1 MAEAP
6 GESQEEVR
14 LEAIARYFKF
24 AERGTNIVTES
35 RAGLTTFMVMAY
47 IIFVNAGILSGA
59 TNGQGP
65 AFTQTVVATCLIA
78 GVMTIAMGLVT
89 NYPFAMAAGMGLNAV
104 VAFDLI
110 LSRGMQW
117 EDAMAVIAWEGIII
131 TILVLT
137 GLREAIMAAIP
148 MGLKRAIGVG
158 IGLFILFIGLADG
171 GFVVQ
176 GSGTPVTLG
185 TFLLPT
191 IVVFVFGLA
200 FALALMIR
208 KVPGALLISILASTV
223 LAIIINAIMGTTVE
237 NGATKAGFIEGAAV
251 IPSKWVIDFN
261 LDNFNTL
268 FAPLGH
274 LFTVWTLKDVPFL
287 TVALLVFSLML
298 SDFFDTMGTVI
309 GVGEEAGL
317 LDKNGNLP
325 RIGRVLIVDSIGAV
339 AGGLGST
346 SSNTT
351 YIESAAGVSE
361 GGRTGFTSVV
371 VGVLFLVAILFAPIA
386 EVVPSAA
393 TAPALVV
400 VGYLM
405 FTIVKQM
412 EWGDIDD
419 LFPILAILIVM
430 PLTYS
435 ITNGIA
441 AGFVSWTFLKVV
453 SGKGRD
459 VHPLMWVVS
468 VAFVLYFAIPWI
480 QTFIK

>member
-1 MAEAP
+1 
-6 GESQEEVR
+6 
-14 LEAIARYFKF
+14 
-24 AERGTNIVTES
+24 
-35 RAGLTTFMVMAY
+35 
-47 IIFVNAGILSGA
+47 
-59 TNGQGP
+59 
-65 AFTQTVVATCLIA
+65 
-78 GVMTIAMGLVT
+78 
-89 NYPFAMAAGMGLNAV
+89 
-104 VAFDLI
+104 
-110 LSRGMQW
+110 
-117 EDAMAVIAWEGIII
+117 
-131 TILVLT
+131 
-137 GLREAIMAAIP
+137 
-148 MGLKRAIGVG
+148 
-158 IGLFILFIGLADG
+158 
-171 GFVVQ
+171 
-176 GSGTPVTLG
+176 
-185 TFLLPT
+185 
-191 IVVFVFGLA
+191 
-200 FALALMIR
+200 
-208 KVPGALLISILASTV
+208 
-223 LAIIINAIMGTTVE
+223 MGTTVE

-251 IPSKWVIDFN
+251 IPSKWIIDFN

-274 LFTVWTLKDVPFL
+274 LITVWTLKDVPFL

-309 GVGEEAGL
+309 GVGGEAGL

-441 AGFVSWTFLKVV
+441 AGFVAWTFLKVV
-453 SGKGRD
+453 SGKSREI
-459 VHPLMWVVS
+459 HPLMWVVS